1 MRNDKREYDFY
12 FTHNSFF
19 TKNMVQALK
28 DGYIRL
34 GKDLPKKY
42 RVLGGYEPLEEIY
55 GNILFDDLYKKQE
68 YWGPSFI
75 IKPEIVE
82 KYDVGLR
89 IGWQGYETLVKTTDS
104 NSIFWKKIDYMHKF
118 LKEAKLTAK
127 FPTGETVKRPLY
139 VQHEIVF
146 RKKINIRKY
155 VSAII
160 GDLYD
165 NDETAIIQK
174 IIDKKKYNIKI
185 IKRKRGTKEFDYTLT
200 NKQIEDFN

>member
-1 MRNDKREYDFY
+1 MRNDKREYNFY

-19 TKNMVQALK
+19 TKNMIQALK

-34 GKDLPKKY
+34 GKDVPKKY
-42 RVLGGYEPLEEIY
+42 RVLGGFEPLSEIY

-82 KYDVGLR
+82 KYDVGIR
-89 IGWQGYETLVKTTDS
+89 IGWQGYETLVKTSDS
-104 NSIFWKKIDYMHKF
+104 NSVFWKKIDDIHKF
-118 LKEAKLTAK
+118 LKEAQLKVKLK
-127 FPTGETVKRPLY
+127 TGEIVKRPLY
-139 VQHEIVF
+139 VQHEVVF

-160 GDLYD
+160 GYFYD
-165 NDETAIIQK
+165 NAELEMIQK

-185 IKRKRGTKEFDYTLT
+185 IKRKNGMF
-200 NKQIEDFN
+200 

>member
-19 TKNMVQALK
+19 TKNMVQSLK

-42 RVLGGYEPLEEIY
+42 RVLGGYEPLNEIY
-55 GNILFDDLYKKQE
+55 GNILFDDLYKKQI
-68 YWGPSFI
+68 YWGPTFI

-89 IGWQGYETLVKTTDS
+89 FGWQGDETLVKTSDS
-104 NSIFWKKIDYMHKF
+104 NNIFWKKIDAMHKF
-118 LKEAKLTAK
+118 LKEAKLK
-127 FPTGETVKRPLY
+127 VKLGTGKITKRELHW
-139 VQHEIVF
+139 QHEVVF
-146 RKKINIRKY
+146 RKKINIKKY
-155 VSAII
+155 VSTII
-160 GDLYD
+160 GDFFTNEEL
-165 NDETAIIQK
+165 EIIRK

-185 IKRKRGTKEFDYTLT
+185 IKRDNSKKENFYTLT
-200 NKQIEDFN
+200 SKQII